1 MTVSREDIEAV
12 ARRVVELL
20 KAEGPA
26 ATEEQLSGIFIDAA
40 TLARLLGVS
49 RATVYANAD
58 QLGAIRLGKGKRA
71 RLRFDPTR
79 LAAPD
84 PRAELGRAVHPAAR
98 PRRSAKPSKRAGFLL
113 PIRGGTAGAKRRRL
127 SAQTGR

>member
-1 MTVSREDIEAV
+1 MALSRAEIEAV
-12 ARRVVELL
+12 ASRVVELL
-20 KAEGPA
+20 QGVAVGTRVDSPS
-26 ATEEQLSGIFIDAA
+26 QLVDAA
-40 TLARLLGVS
+40 TVARLLGVS

-58 QLGAIRLGKGKRA
+58 RLGAIRLGTGKRA

-98 PRRSAKPSKRAGFLL
+98 RRRSAKPSKRAGFLL
-113 PIRGGTAGAKRRRL
+113 PIRGGTAGAKRPRL